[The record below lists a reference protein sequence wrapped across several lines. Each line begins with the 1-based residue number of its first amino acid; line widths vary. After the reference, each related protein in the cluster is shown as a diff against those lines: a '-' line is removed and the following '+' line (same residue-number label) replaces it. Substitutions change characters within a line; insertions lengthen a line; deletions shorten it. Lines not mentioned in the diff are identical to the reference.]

1 MPTYDR
7 QWIMSDAATPTMR
20 LVTDEP
26 QAAAADAESP
36 ADVAGVGDVAEGSE
50 DLGTLRI
57 GFDRRAHR
65 RFDVESLD
73 VSIERWDGRRDGQNV
88 LGRVVDLSA
97 GGIRLR
103 TRQIGVRPDQQIRVR
118 LELPANGGIA
128 PFVDTADG
136 QYRPKR
142 EWVGWLAV
150 GRVATLADGSY
161 DIAGRLVDMEEM
173 DRGMLGLYL
182 STQPLAA

>member
-1 MPTYDR
+1 MPTFDR
-7 QWIMSDAATPTMR
+7 QWIMSEAQTPTMR

-26 QAAAADAESP
+26 EAGATLPEPAAEAAE
-36 ADVAGVGDVAEGSE
+36 GGSE
-50 DLGTLRI
+50 DVGLFRI
-57 GFDRRAHR
+57 GSDRRAHR

-73 VSIERWDGRRDGQNV
+73 VSIERWDGRRDGGGV
-88 LGRVVDLSA
+88 FGRVVDLSA
-97 GGIRLR
+97 GGVRLR
-103 TRQIGVRPDQQIRVR
+103 TRQAGVRPDQQIRVR
-118 LELPANGGIA
+118 LELPSNGGIS

-150 GRVATLADGSY
+150 GRVTTLADGTF